1 MGDSFFSQIS
11 RVEAAHQLSQTFER
25 ELNHVDMAKFYKKAM
40 LWHKQEAAR
49 YKHLL
54 SKVATRLVDDSDD
67 EHQLPIPLGVSQEMK
82 QMRFLNLQFCY

>member
-1 MGDSFFSQIS
+1 MGDSFFTQIS

-49 YKHLL
+49 YKNLL
-54 SKVATRLVDDSDD
+54 IKVGKRLLDDSDD

-82 QMRFLNLQFCY
+82 QMLQDKRDKL